1 MAKPS
6 TARSYKGTVVDDN
19 AIVSINLK
27 WLGQLLVLVGMLV
40 YGYWRIESR
49 LGQLEDAMVTADIK
63 IGNLL
68 GKHIVEETLQ
78 REQLEEKVNGEAGM
92 IGVVGVMFV
101 YLVVSMSKK
110 SDSQQK
116 TLEDLKVEN
125 RGQSETLANMESMII
140 KLIERWNK
148 SDDVSLRHRE
158 DILREIS
165 DLAEKVS
172 YLSGRING
180 NSK

>member
-1 MAKPS
+1 MDFMA
-6 TARSYKGTVVDDN
+6 
-19 AIVSINLK
+19 
-27 WLGQLLVLVGMLV
+27 V
-40 YGYWRIESR
+40 Y
-49 LGQLEDAMVTADIK
+49 
-63 IGNLL
+63 
-68 GKHIVEETLQ
+68 
-78 REQLEEKVNGEAGM
+78 GEAGM

-125 RGQSETLANMESMII
+125 RGQSETLENMEGMII

-148 SDDVSLRHRE
+148 SDDTSLRHRE

-180 NSK
+180 NNK

>member
-1 MAKPS
+1 MDFMA
-6 TARSYKGTVVDDN
+6 
-19 AIVSINLK
+19 
-27 WLGQLLVLVGMLV
+27 V
-40 YGYWRIESR
+40 Y
-49 LGQLEDAMVTADIK
+49 
-63 IGNLL
+63 
-68 GKHIVEETLQ
+68 
-78 REQLEEKVNGEAGM
+78 GEAGM

-125 RGQSETLANMESMII
+125 RGQSETLENTEGMII

-158 DILREIS
+158 DILREVS

>member
-1 MAKPS
+1 MDW
-6 TARSYKGTVVDDN
+6 V
-19 AIVSINLK
+19 AIYQE
-27 WLGQLLVLVGMLV
+27 GGMVLV
-40 YGYWRIESR
+40 
-49 LGQLEDAMVTADIK
+49 
-63 IGNLL
+63 
-68 GKHIVEETLQ
+68 
-78 REQLEEKVNGEAGM
+78 
-92 IGVVGVMFV
+92 VGIMFV

-125 RGQSETLANMESMII
+125 RGQSETLENTEGMII

-158 DILREIS
+158 DILREVS

>member
-1 MAKPS
+1 MGKTEKEIMDFMA
-6 TARSYKGTVVDDN
+6 
-19 AIVSINLK
+19 
-27 WLGQLLVLVGMLV
+27 V
-40 YGYWRIESR
+40 Y
-49 LGQLEDAMVTADIK
+49 
-63 IGNLL
+63 
-68 GKHIVEETLQ
+68 
-78 REQLEEKVNGEAGM
+78 GEAGM

-110 SDSQQK
+110 SESQQESLRN
-116 TLEDLKVEN
+116 LEVEN
-125 RGQSETLANMESMII
+125 RGQSDTLENMEGMII

>member
-1 MAKPS
+1 MDFMAVYQEGGMV
-6 TARSYKGTVVDDN
+6 A
-19 AIVSINLK
+19 
-27 WLGQLLVLVGMLV
+27 LVG
-40 YGYWRIESR
+40 I
-49 LGQLEDAMVTADIK
+49 I
-63 IGNLL
+63 
-68 GKHIVEETLQ
+68 
-78 REQLEEKVNGEAGM
+78 
-92 IGVVGVMFV
+92 FV

-110 SDSQQK
+110 SESQQK

-125 RGQSETLANMESMII
+125 RGQSETLENIEGMII

-148 SDDVSLRHRE
+148 SDDISLRHRE
-158 DILREIS
+158 DILRETS